1 MNRLTKKVSKT
12 VQDKYSLGT
21 YLYYDFANADDTNKL
36 LNKLGEFEDFI
47 EEEGF
52 EDLQDLKRYIEQ
64 SIKVSELIT
73 KKKQEN
79 QELKDHTYD
88 LNNKLLNLQLFL
100 KKLREDFHKGDET
113 YEEIDKKL
121 KELGGGDERNT
132 N

>member
-1 MNRLTKKVSKT
+1 MERLTKKVSKT
-12 VQDKYSLGT
+12 IQDKYSLGT

-88 LNNKLLNLQLFL
+88 LNNKLLNIQLFL
-100 KKLREDFHKGDET
+100 KDLRDSFHKGDET

-121 KELGGGDERNT
+121 KELGGGDNDK
-132 N
+132 

>member
-1 MNRLTKKVSKT
+1 MKRLTEKGKT
-12 VQDKYSLGT
+12 YRSSDAFE
-21 YLYYDFANADDTNKL
+21 YLEPLDAQEFIDTIYL
-36 LNKLGEFEDFI
+36 QLRQFEDFI

-64 SIKVSELIT
+64 SIKASELIT

-79 QELKDHTYD
+79 QELKEHTKD

-100 KKLREDFHKGDET
+100 KDLRDSFHKEDEV

-121 KELGGGDERNT
+121 KELGEDR
-132 N
+132 

>member
-1 MNRLTKKVSKT
+1 MERLTKKVSKT
-12 VQDKYSLGT
+12 VQDKYSLGS
-21 YLYYDFANADDTNKL
+21 YLIYDFANADDTNKL

-79 QELKDHTYD
+79 QDLKDHIYD

-100 KKLREDFHKGDET
+100 KELRDDFHKEDEV
-113 YEEIDKKL
+113 YQEIDKKL
-121 KELGGGDERNT
+121 RELGGIDAKN
-132 N
+132 

>member
-79 QELKDHTYD
+79 QDLKDHIYD

-100 KKLREDFHKGDET
+100 KKLRDDFHKGDET